1 MLEDAGV
8 EIRYL
13 GQPLVA
19 SAGQPLK
26 LARRETKSGGVTD
39 SATESAWDGSV
50 HEIGTGR
57 RFYVTAPDEITAFIA
72 TALRREPHEG
82 EKS

>member
-1 MLEDAGV
+1 MVEDAGV
-8 EIRYL
+8 DIRFL

-19 SAGQPLK
+19 SW
-26 LARRETKSGGVTD
+26 R
-39 SATESAWDGSV
+39 GSV
-50 HEIGTGR
+50 HEIGNGR
-57 RFYVTAPDEITAFIA
+57 RFYVTAPDEIAAFIA